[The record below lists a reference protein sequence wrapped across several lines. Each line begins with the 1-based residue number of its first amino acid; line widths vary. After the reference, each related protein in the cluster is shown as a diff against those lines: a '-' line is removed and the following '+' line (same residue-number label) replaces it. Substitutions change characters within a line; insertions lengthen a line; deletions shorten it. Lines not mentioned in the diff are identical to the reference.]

1 MSLNANATP
10 FKFSTECIIDMPQD
24 VMLDYAFP
32 YTLQTDYIKD
42 GARDYAFPYTL
53 QANYIKEEVHPILG
67 VSYHSLATKT
77 PSYSCVLTRQ
87 SDGLYVPVYEE
98 VQPWSSIFPRL

>member
-1 MSLNANATP
+1 MTLNADATP
-10 FKFSTECIIDMPQD
+10 FNISTECVIDMPQD

-42 GARDYAFPYTL
+42 
-53 QANYIKEEVHPILG
+53 EVHPLLG
-67 VSYHSLATKT
+67 VSYQSLSKKT

-87 SDGLYVPVYEE
+87 PDGLYVPIYYNE
-98 VQPWSSIFPRL
+98 VQPWSSILSRL

>member
-10 FKFSTECIIDMPQD
+10 FKFSTECVIDMPHD

-32 YTLQTDYIKD
+32 YTLQ
-42 GARDYAFPYTL
+42 ADYAFPYTL
-53 QANYIKEEVHPILG
+53 QTDYIKEEVHPILG

-87 SDGLYVPVYEE
+87 PDGLYVPIYSE
-98 VQPWSSIFPRL
+98 VRPWSSILSRL